1 MINTYVS
8 ARECRAPCTH
18 TCTRRSK
25 KPCLLINEIF
35 LGQTLMIHL
44 SQWSMRTAGDGSG
57 GIQSRAEARGSLKA
71 TNLSNVLHAAIQKQ
85 YHSGVRNKQN
95 ETKKAIEILESY
107 THIPLTPIW
116 CSDKLLFEIQWNAP
130 QEKNERKTGEW
141 EVGKAR
147 IRHMCLWHLGTLLWC
162 CVEARSSLCLWLFLV
177 QCTLLSNSGLTLYA
191 FLQFKQLSVAQAT
204 PR

>member
-1 MINTYVS
+1 MTSGLHGDFELLFLTRILVNDLRLKEKRMINTYVS

-71 TNLSNVLHAAIQKQ
+71 TNLSYVVHAASQTQ
-85 YHSGVRNKQN
+85 HHSGVRNKQN
-95 ETKKAIEILESY
+95 GKKKAI
-107 THIPLTPIW
+107 
-116 CSDKLLFEIQWNAP
+116 
-130 QEKNERKTGEW
+130 
-141 EVGKAR
+141 
-147 IRHMCLWHLGTLLWC
+147 
-162 CVEARSSLCLWLFLV
+162 
-177 QCTLLSNSGLTLYA
+177 
-191 FLQFKQLSVAQAT
+191 
-204 PR
+204 